1 MDFSLFFGRLHPL
14 VLHFPI
20 ALILLAAG
28 IEVLRLKWEH
38 PQFAKLVP
46 FLLIVGAVGA
56 LAASGTGWVFAH
68 ESHPRP
74 SLRWMLQWHR
84 WLGIAA
90 TVLAAAAAWVASRYA
105 TAETS
110 RGRWLR
116 RSAVWLTTI
125 ILSAAAHLG
134 ALMVWGED
142 YFNPSA

>member
-1 MDFSLFFGRLHPL
+1 MDISTLFGRLHPL

-28 IEVLRLKWEH
+28 IELMRLKWDH
-38 PQFAKLVP
+38 PRYATLVP
-46 FLLIVGAVGA
+46 FLLIAGAVGA

-90 TVLAAAAAWVASRYA
+90 TVLAAGAAWVAYKFANS
-105 TAETS
+105 ENP

-116 RSAVWLTTI
+116 RSAVWLTALV
-125 ILSAAAHLG
+125 LSVAAHLG

-142 YFNPSA
+142 YFSPSE